1 MTKALTFTSKG
12 NLTGDEVGRIFIRD
26 YARFIKAV
34 QDEQHFP
41 KDKFTDAE
49 KQQMVN
55 SLTEAHDIRQY
66 NVYVGILQYLQ
77 KLTMMYNE
85 QYKQLKYLL
94 LATHREVNGAKE
106 IDIVR
111 LLLAQAPL
119 ILTEKQYKRLKTQ
132 DLAEKTTKKTSVA
145 GILLTAVKYHFLNQS
160 LYAQTFQVEG
170 KTEAERKEIALQLVM
185 KGVQA
190 IKKNNVGTSD
200 QSIEERLKLLEPQ
213 YPHYSLFDAYRQ
225 QPLTNPEFKKN
236 YWNEGT
242 NGHHETPDGKRS
254 DQMTRKEWVA
264 EVEKWWSIEAETGI
278 EQIKWVDDGREA
290 PPDATKYDVLEYID
304 GFFKI
309 GEHSTQADLDTFKE
323 DYPDIYKAVLTELKA
338 IKGLGIDDIKPD
350 DYGKPL
356 ISYKTLYELDLEYY
370 REFFRFNP
378 KDDGA
383 FIATFIS
390 VIPEEETVY
399 WSDHT
404 KASYLD
410 AEGNYKYK
418 LSENEKMILEDMLP
432 DELVRVK
439 EHLRYLRAIQELYKI
454 LGEQINEESILALA
468 KDENY
473 FWDEEGETAKR
484 RAELGFRPRSH
495 IELLLEHVNGDI
507 EDMQRGLRSTS
518 PVLSQ
523 ETIKEVTELI
533 NALEPIKPWELK
545 PTQEA
550 INKVRELTKDL
561 GFYGKR
567 GLHLHDIL
575 MGLA

>member
-12 NLTGDEVGRIFIRD
+12 SLTGDEVGRIFIRD

-34 QDEQHFP
+34 QDEQQFP

-55 SLTEAHDIRQY
+55 GLSEAHDIRQY

-94 LATHREVNGAKE
+94 LATHREISGAKE
-106 IDIVR
+106 IDILR

-119 ILTEKQYKRLKTQ
+119 ILTEKQYKRLKAQ
-132 DLAEKTTKKTSVA
+132 DLAEKTAKKTSVA
-145 GILLTAVKYHFLNQS
+145 GILLTAVAYHVNNPDSPLAP
-160 LYAQTFQVEG
+160 LIEAY
-170 KTEAERKEIALQLVM
+170 KT
-185 KGVQA
+185 
-190 IKKNNVGTSD
+190 
-200 QSIEERLKLLEPQ
+200 
-213 YPHYSLFDAYRQ
+213 
-225 QPLTNPEFKKN
+225 QPLTNPGFKKN
-236 YWNEGT
+236 YWREGE
-242 NGHHETPDGKRS
+242 NGHHETPDGKRR
-254 DQMTRKEWVA
+254 DQMTLKEWVE
-264 EVEKWWSIEAETGI
+264 EVEKWWAIEEETGI

-290 PPDATKYDVLEYID
+290 PPDATKYNILQYLD
-304 GFFKI
+304 GFFKV
-309 GEHSTQADLDTFKE
+309 GEHSTQADLNTFKE
-323 DYPDIYKAVLTELKA
+323 DYPDIYEVVLSELKA
-338 IKGLGIDDIKPD
+338 VKGLGIDAIKPD

-356 ISYKTLYELDLEYY
+356 ISYKTPYELDLVYY

-383 FIATFIS
+383 FITTFIS
-390 VIPEEETVY
+390 IIPEEETNA
-399 WSDHT
+399 WNNEARDF
-404 KASYLD
+404 YLD

-432 DELVRVK
+432 DELERLK

-454 LGEQINEESILALA
+454 LGEQIGEESVLALA

-473 FWDEEGETAKR
+473 IWDENEGIGKR
-484 RAELGFRPRSH
+484 RAEMGLRPRSYVEQFLDY
-495 IELLLEHVNGDI
+495 INGEI
-507 EDMQRGLRSTS
+507 EDMQRGLRRTS

-533 NALEPIKPWELK
+533 NALEPIKPRELK
-545 PTQEA
+545 PSQEA
-550 INKVRELTKDL
+550 INRVRELTKDL
-561 GFYGKR
+561 SYYGQR

>member
-34 QDEQHFP
+34 QDEKHFP

-55 SLTEAHDIRQY
+55 ALNDSHEIRQY

-94 LATHREVNGAKE
+94 LATHREISGAKE
-106 IDIVR
+106 IDILR
-111 LLLAQAPL
+111 LLLAEAPL
-119 ILTEKQYKRLKTQ
+119 ILTEKQYKRLKAQ
-132 DLAEKTTKKTSVA
+132 DLVEKTAKKTSVA
-145 GILLTAVKYHFLNQS
+145 GILLTAVKYHFLNQD
-160 LYAQTFQVEG
+160 LYARTLQTDG
-170 KTEAERKEIALQLVM
+170 KTKKEQEKLAKEMVKEVVETIE
-185 KGVQA
+185 
-190 IKKNNVGTSD
+190 KNNPGNTPL
-200 QSIEERLKLLEPQ
+200 QTAQQLEAVEKQHP
-213 YPHYSLFDAYRQ
+213 YYSLFEPYRQ

-236 YWNEGT
+236 YWQEGQ
-242 NGHHETPDGKRS
+242 NGHQETPDGKRK
-254 DQMTRKEWVA
+254 DQMPFKEWVE
-264 EVEKWWSIEAETGI
+264 EVQKWWDIEEETGI
-278 EQIKWVDDGREA
+278 EQIKWVNDGREA

-309 GEHSTQADLDTFKE
+309 GEHSTQADLNTFKA
-323 DYPDIYKAVLTELKA
+323 DYPDIYEAVLVELKA
-338 IKGLGIDDIKPD
+338 IKGLGIDQIKPD

-356 ISYKTLYELDLEYY
+356 ISYKTLYELDVAYY

-378 KDDGA
+378 RDDGA

-390 VIPEEETVY
+390 VIPEEEIKY
-399 WSDHT
+399 WDDYT
-404 KASYLD
+404 KEFYLD
-410 AEGNYKYK
+410 AQGNYKYS
-418 LSENEKMILEDMLP
+418 LSENEKMILEGMLP
-432 DELVRVK
+432 DELERLK

-454 LGEQINEESILALA
+454 LGEQIGEESILALA

-473 FWDEEGETAKR
+473 IWDENEGIGKR
-484 RAELGFRPRSH
+484 RAEIGLHPRSYV
-495 IELLLEHVNGDI
+495 EQFLEYINGEI
-507 EDMQRGLRSTS
+507 EDMQQGLRSTS

-523 ETIKEVTELI
+523 ETIKEVAELI
-533 NALEPIKPWELK
+533 NALEPIKPRELK
-545 PTQEA
+545 PSQEA
-550 INKVRELTKDL
+550 LNRVKELTKDL
-561 GFYGKR
+561 SFYGQR

>member
-12 NLTGDEVGRIFIRD
+12 SLTGDEVGRIFIRD

-34 QDEQHFP
+34 QDERHFP
-41 KDKFTDAE
+41 KDRFTDAE

-55 SLTEAHDIRQY
+55 ALSDSNEIRQY

-94 LATHREVNGAKE
+94 LATHREISGAKE
-106 IDIVR
+106 IDILR

-119 ILTEKQYKRLKTQ
+119 ILTEKQYKRLKAQ
-132 DLAEKTTKKTSVA
+132 DLAEKTAKMTSVA
-145 GILLTAVKYHFLNQS
+145 GILLTAVTYHVKNSDSPLAP
-160 LYAQTFQVEG
+160 LIEAY
-170 KTEAERKEIALQLVM
+170 KT
-185 KGVQA
+185 
-190 IKKNNVGTSD
+190 
-200 QSIEERLKLLEPQ
+200 
-213 YPHYSLFDAYRQ
+213 

-236 YWNEGT
+236 YWTEGQ
-242 NGHHETPDGKRS
+242 NGHWEHPDGKRR
-254 DQMTRKEWVA
+254 DQMTPKEWVQ
-264 EVEKWWSIEAETGI
+264 EVEKWWAIEEETGI

-290 PPDATKYDVLEYID
+290 PPDASKYNILEYIG
-304 GFFKI
+304 GFFKV
-309 GEHSTQADLDTFKE
+309 GEHSTQVDLNTFKA
-323 DYPDIYKAVLTELKA
+323 DYPDIYKAVLAELKA
-338 IKGLGIDDIKPD
+338 VKGLGIDAIKPD

-356 ISYKTLYELDLEYY
+356 ISYKTLYELDLVYY
-370 REFFRFNP
+370 KEFFRFNP

-390 VIPEEETVY
+390 VIPEEEIKY
-399 WSDHT
+399 WDDY
-404 KASYLD
+404 KRERYLD
-410 AEGNYKYK
+410 AQGNYKYL

-432 DELVRVK
+432 DELERLK

-454 LGEQINEESILALA
+454 LGEQIGEESVLALA

-473 FWDEEGETAKR
+473 LWDENEEMGKK
-484 RAELGFRPRSH
+484 RAEIGLRPRSY
-495 IELLLEHVNGDI
+495 IEQFLDYINGEI

-518 PVLSQ
+518 PVLSG

-533 NALEPIKPWELK
+533 NALEEIKPRELK

-550 INKVRELTKDL
+550 INRVKELTKDL
-561 GFYGKR
+561 SFYGQR
-567 GLHLHDIL
+567 GLHLHDVLI
-575 MGLA
+575 GLA